1 MHASSFSVRGRPGR
15 GLHAVLMH
23 GLPGRSCGG
32 GSGIP
37 WTRSWRA
44 IDNVQV
50 PKPMLNID
58 APEDVAEQLEEVA
71 QALYA
76 RWLLVTSAVVVY
88 GLAAG

>member
-1 MHASSFSVRGRPGR
+1 
-15 GLHAVLMH
+15 
-23 GLPGRSCGG
+23 
-32 GSGIP
+32 
-37 WTRSWRA
+37 
-44 IDNVQV
+44 
-50 PKPMLNID
+50 MLNID